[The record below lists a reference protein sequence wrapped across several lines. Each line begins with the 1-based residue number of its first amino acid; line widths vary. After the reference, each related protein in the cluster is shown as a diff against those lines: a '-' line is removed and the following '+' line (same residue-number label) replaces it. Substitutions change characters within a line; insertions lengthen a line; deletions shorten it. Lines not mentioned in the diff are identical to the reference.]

1 MTQATI
7 SAKTKPASFEAIARL
22 EASLRGD
29 LVTPAH
35 PAYDDVRAL
44 YNGMIDKRP
53 ALIARC
59 LDVADVIAAVDFARD
74 NDVALAIRGGGH
86 HGAGLSSVD
95 DGIMLDLSLMKGIRV
110 DPVARTVRVEPGCLT
125 AEIDHATHAF
135 GLATPTG
142 TIGSTGIAGL
152 TLGGGIGHLS
162 RQHGLTIDNLLA
174 ADVVLA
180 DGSLV
185 TATEDEHPDLFWGL
199 RGGGGNFGVVTSFL
213 FRLHHVETVIGGPM
227 MWPLERADE
236 VMRWYRE
243 FIATAPEEIN
253 GFFAL
258 LTIPPV
264 PVFPEALHL
273 QKMCCVVWCYT
284 GSQEEADAILAPVR
298 AQIPPLIDAVQPM
311 PFPALQTIFDA
322 LIPAGLQWYWK
333 ADFVRV
339 LTDEAI
345 AAHILHAH
353 RLPPFQSTMHLYPI
367 NGAVRRVGRNETAF
381 SYRDVTWAQVIV
393 GIDADPANAGEITR
407 WAKEYWDA
415 VHPFSAGG
423 AYVNMMMEE
432 GDERIHAAYR
442 DNFERLARVK
452 RQYDP
457 HNLFR
462 INLNIPPATWQ
473 DRSKP

>member
-1 MTQATI
+1 MSQATI
-7 SAKTKPASFEAIARL
+7 PGKSKPASFEAIDQFK
-22 EASLRGD
+22 ASLRGE
-29 LVTPAH
+29 LMTPEH
-35 PAYDDVRAL
+35 PDYDTVRAL

-53 ALIARC
+53 AFIARC
-59 LDVADVIAAVDFARD
+59 VDVADVIATVTFARFTRLP
-74 NDVALAIRGGGH
+74 LAIRGGGH
-86 HGAGLSSVD
+86 HGAGLSSID

-110 DPVARTVRVEPGCLT
+110 DPVARTVRVEAGCLT
-125 AEIDHATHAF
+125 AEVDHATHAF

-185 TATEDEHPDLFWGL
+185 TATADEHPDLFWGL

-213 FRLHHVETVIGGPM
+213 FRLHHVDTVIGGPM
-227 MWPLERADE
+227 LWPLDQAEA
-236 VMRWYRE
+236 VMRWYRT
-243 FIATAPEEIN
+243 FITEAPEDLN
-253 GFFAL
+253 GFFAF

-264 PVFPEALHL
+264 PLFPESLHL
-273 QKMCCVVWCYT
+273 EKVCGVFWCYT
-284 GSQEEADAILAPVR
+284 GSLDEANEILAPIR
-298 AQIPPLIDAVQPM
+298 AQLPPLVDGVQPM
-311 PFPALQTIFDA
+311 PFPALQTAFDA

-333 ADFVRV
+333 ADFVRE

-345 AAHILHAH
+345 EKHIEHSH
-353 RLPPFQSTMHLYPI
+353 RMPPFQSTTHLYPI
-367 NGAVRRVGRNETAF
+367 NGAVHRIGRNETAF

-393 GIDADPANAGEITR
+393 GIDADPANAGDITR
-407 WAKEYWDA
+407 WAKEYWEA

-442 DNFERLARVK
+442 DNYERLTEVK

-457 HNLFR
+457 TNLFR
-462 INLNIPPATWQ
+462 INLNIKPA
-473 DRSKP
+473 P